1 MERSFKTELADE
13 VSRMEGGTVV
23 LPSRDQSLRSV
34 SSVLHR
40 LVSDQA
46 ALSAAAAAPTP
57 TVFDIDNFVRKT
69 YRVAVIA
76 APRIHAVASFVQ
88 AEEHPEIPVPGLDSI
103 YRFLKTIFDKLQ
115 LSTECAIIALIYI
128 ERILAVGSGLP
139 FHARNWRPLLLSAL
153 LTASKVWD
161 DLSSWNIEFSEI
173 FPIFSLQDINCLE
186 VCFLEGLKWNLAITG
201 SEYARYYFSLR
212 ALLGATNQTPRWEK
226 SLAVSARKAEVC
238 IIRETTLSNVC
249 CTRLHLV
256 ASCS

>member
-128 ERILAVGSGLP
+128 ERILAVGS
-139 FHARNWRPLLLSAL
+139 
-153 LTASKVWD
+153 
-161 DLSSWNIEFSEI
+161 
-173 FPIFSLQDINCLE
+173 
-186 VCFLEGLKWNLAITG
+186 
-201 SEYARYYFSLR
+201 
-212 ALLGATNQTPRWEK
+212 
-226 SLAVSARKAEVC
+226 AE
-238 IIRETTLSNVC
+238 TLSGLDVPF
-249 CTRLHLV
+249 RPAA
-256 ASCS
+256 ASVYIR